1 MKQMKQIVYLEEAYQ
16 ESAGALENEIYT
28 KEFEMELKKNLP
40 EIFEEFA
47 EGRKNAFLNVKKI
60 KDQNKPVIGIFCTYF
75 PQELAVAMDAAVV
88 SLCATSD
95 ETIPAAEQD
104 LPKNLCPLIKSSY
117 GFGKTDKCPFFF
129 FSDLVVGETTC
140 DGKKKMY
147 EYLGEFKPVHIMEL
161 PNRVSEDGVTLYK
174 NEIIRMK
181 EKLEETFGVTITEE
195 DIRRGIRVKNA
206 ERDSLKRLYSVMKAD
221 PAPISGMDLLNTLVA
236 TTFNFNR
243 EGIPAQMDA
252 LIEKIQTEGKSQGKK
267 PRILIT
273 GCPMGGATT
282 KVVKACEDNGAV
294 VVAYENCSGAKSVEE
309 NVDENAADVYEALA
323 RKYLNIGCSVMT
335 PNDNRIKLLDKMI
348 DEYKIDGVIDMELQA
363 CHTYAIETLRI
374 KRFVNDEKKIPYMNL
389 ETDYSQADIGQLNTR
404 IAAFI
409 EML

>member
-1 MKQMKQIVYLEEAYQ
+1 M
-16 ESAGALENEIYT
+16 
-28 KEFEMELKKNLP
+28 
-40 EIFEEFA
+40 
-47 EGRKNAFLNVKKI
+47 
-60 KDQNKPVIGIFCTYF
+60 
-75 PQELAVAMDAAVV
+75 AMDAAVV

-147 EYLGEFKPVHIMEL
+147 EYMGEFKPVHVMEL
-161 PNRVSEDGVTLYK
+161 PNCPTEEGVAMYRK
-174 NEIIRMK
+174 EIIRMK

-206 ERDSLKRLYSVMKAD
+206 ERSALKRLYSVMKAD
-221 PAPISGMDLLNTLVA
+221 PAPISGMDLLNTLIG

-243 EGIPAQMDA
+243 EEIPAQMDA
-252 LIEKIQTEGKSQGKK
+252 LIEKIKAEGGARQKQ

-273 GCPMGGATT
+273 GCPMGGATM
-282 KVVKACEDNGAV
+282 KVVQAVEDNGGV
-294 VVAYENCSGAKSVEE
+294 VVCYENCSGVKSMEE
-309 NVDENAADVYEALA
+309 NVDESLPDVYEALA
-323 RKYLNIGCSVMT
+323 RKYVNIGCSVMT
-335 PNDNRIKLLDKMI
+335 PNDNRIRLLDRLI
-348 DEYKIDGVIDMELQA
+348 DEYQVDGVIDMELQA
-363 CHTYAIETLRI
+363 CHTYAVESLRI
-374 KRFVNDEKKIPYMNL
+374 KRFVNGEKKIPYMSL
-389 ETDYSQADIGQLNTR
+389 ETDYSQSDVGQLSTR

>member
-1 MKQMKQIVYLEEAYQ
+1 
-16 ESAGALENEIYT
+16 
-28 KEFEMELKKNLP
+28 MELKKNLP
-40 EIFEEFA
+40 EIFEDFA
-47 EGRKNAFLNVKKI
+47 EGRKQAFLNVKKI
-60 KDQNKPVIGIFCTYF
+60 KDADKPVIGIFCTYF

-147 EYLGEFKPVHIMEL
+147 EYMGEFKPVHVMEL
-161 PNRVSEDGVTLYK
+161 PNCPTEEGVAMYRK
-174 NEIIRMK
+174 EIIRMK
-181 EKLEETFGVTITEE
+181 EKLEEIFGVTITEE

-206 ERDSLKRLYSVMKAD
+206 ERSALKRLYSVMRAD
-221 PAPISGMDLLNTLVA
+221 PAPISGMDLLNTLIG

-243 EGIPAQMDA
+243 EEIPAQMDA
-252 LIEKIQTEGKSQGKK
+252 LIEKIKAEGGARQKQ

-273 GCPMGGATT
+273 GCPMGGATM
-282 KVVKACEDNGAV
+282 KVVQAVEDNGGV
-294 VVAYENCSGAKSVEE
+294 VVCYENCSGVKSMEE
-309 NVDENAADVYEALA
+309 NVDESLPDVYEALA
-323 RKYLNIGCSVMT
+323 RKYVNIGCSVMT
-335 PNDNRIKLLDKMI
+335 PNDNRIRLLDRLI
-348 DEYKIDGVIDMELQA
+348 DEYQVDGVIDMELQA
-363 CHTYAIETLRI
+363 CHTYAMESLRI
-374 KRFVNDEKKIPYMNL
+374 KRFVNGEKKIPYMSL
-389 ETDYSQADIGQLNTR
+389 ETDYSQADVGQLSTR

>member
-1 MKQMKQIVYLEEAYQ
+1 
-16 ESAGALENEIYT
+16 
-28 KEFEMELKKNLP
+28 MELKKNLP

-47 EGRKNAFLNVKKI
+47 EGRKQAFLNVKKI
-60 KDQNKPVIGIFCTYF
+60 KDADKPVIGIFCTYF

-147 EYLGEFKPVHIMEL
+147 EYLGEFKPVHVMEL
-161 PNRVSEDGVTLYK
+161 PNCPTEEGVAMYRK
-174 NEIIRMK
+174 EIIRMK
-181 EKLEETFGVTITEE
+181 EKLEETFGITITEE

-206 ERDSLKRLYSVMKAD
+206 ERDALKRFYALMKEE
-221 PAPISGMDLLNTLVA
+221 PTPISGMDLLNAMIA
-236 TTFNFNR
+236 TTFNFER
-243 EGIPAQMDA
+243 DKIPAQMDA
-252 LIEKIQTEGKSQGKK
+252 LIEKIKKEGGSRKEQ

-273 GCPMGGATT
+273 GCPMGGATL
-282 KVVKACEDNGAV
+282 KVVQAVEDHGAV
-294 VVAYENCSGAKSVEE
+294 VVCYENCSGVKAVEE
-309 NVDENAADVYEALA
+309 NVDESIADVYEALA
-323 RKYLNIGCSVMT
+323 RKYVNIGCSVMT
-335 PNDNRIKLLDKMI
+335 PNDNRIALLDRLI
-348 DEYKIDGVIDMELQA
+348 DEYQVDGVIDMELQA
-363 CHTYAIETLRI
+363 CHTYGIESLRI
-374 KRFVNDEKKIPYMNL
+374 KRFVNNEKQIPYMSL
-389 ETDYSQADIGQLNTR
+389 ETDYSQADIGQLSTR
-404 IAAFI
+404 VAAFI

>member
-1 MKQMKQIVYLEEAYQ
+1 
-16 ESAGALENEIYT
+16 
-28 KEFEMELKKNLP
+28 MEVKKNLP

-47 EGRKNAFLNVKKI
+47 EGRQNAFLNVKKI

-75 PQELAVAMDAAVV
+75 PQELAIAMDAAVV

-117 GFGKTDKCPFFF
+117 GFGKTDKCPFFY

-147 EYLGEFKPVHIMEL
+147 EYMAEFKPVHIMEL
-161 PNRVSEDGVTLYK
+161 PNRVSEEGIQFYR
-174 NEIIRMK
+174 EQIIKMK
-181 EKLEETFGVTITEE
+181 EKLEEVFGVTITED
-195 DIRRGIRVKNA
+195 DIRRGIQVKNA
-206 ERDSLKRLYSVMKAD
+206 ERSAIKNFYSIMKAN
-221 PAPISGMDLLNTLVA
+221 PTPISGTDLLNTLVGV
-236 TTFNFNR
+236 TFNFDR
-243 EGIPAQMDA
+243 EGIPAQMSA
-252 LIEKIQTEGKSQGKK
+252 LVEKIKAEAKDRDKT

-273 GCPMGGATT
+273 GCPMGGATM
-282 KVVKACEDNGAV
+282 KVVKAIEENGAT
-294 VVAYENCSGAKSVEE
+294 VVAFENCTGAKAIEE
-309 NVDENAADVYEALA
+309 NVDETNPDVYDAIA
-323 RKYLNIGCSVMT
+323 RKYMNIGCSCMS
-335 PNDNRIKLLDKMI
+335 PNDNRIKLLDQMI
-348 DEYKIDGVIDMELQA
+348 DDYQVDGVIDMVLQA
-363 CHTYAIETLRI
+363 CHTYSVETLRV
-374 KRFVNDEKKIPYMNL
+374 KRFVNEEKHIPYMNI

>member
-1 MKQMKQIVYLEEAYQ
+1 
-16 ESAGALENEIYT
+16 
-28 KEFEMELKKNLP
+28 MEVKKNLP
-40 EIFEEFA
+40 EIFEDFA
-47 EGRKNAFLNVKKI
+47 EARQNSFLNVKKI

-75 PQELAVAMDAAVV
+75 PQELAVAMDASVV

-117 GFGKTDKCPFFF
+117 GFGKTDKCPFFY

-147 EYLGEFKPVHIMEL
+147 EYMGQFKPVHIMEL
-161 PNRVSEDGVTLYK
+161 PNSCTEEGVQFYR
-174 NEIIRMK
+174 NQIIKMK
-181 EKLEETFGVTITEE
+181 EKLEEVFEVTITED

-206 ERDSLKRLYSVMKAD
+206 ERTAIKKLYSIMQAD
-221 PAPISGMDLLNTLVA
+221 PAPISGLDLLNTLVG

-252 LIEKIQTEGKSQGKK
+252 LIEKIEKEAVPQEKK

-282 KVVKACEDNGAV
+282 KVVKAIEESGANV
-294 VVAYENCSGAKSVEE
+294 VFYENCTGAKAVEE
-309 NVDENAADVYEALA
+309 NVDESNPDVYEALA
-323 RKYLNIGCSVMT
+323 RKYMNIGCSCMT
-335 PNDNRIKLLDKMI
+335 PNNNRIKLLDQAI
-348 DEYKIDGVIDMELQA
+348 DEYKVDGVIDMVLQA
-363 CHTYAIETLRI
+363 CHTYSVETLRI
-374 KRFVNDEKKIPYMNL
+374 KRFVNEEKNIPYMSL
-389 ETDYSQADIGQLNTR
+389 ETDYSQADVGQLTTR

>member
-1 MKQMKQIVYLEEAYQ
+1 
-16 ESAGALENEIYT
+16 
-28 KEFEMELKKNLP
+28 MELKKNLP
-40 EIFEEFA
+40 EIFEDFA
-47 EGRKNAFLNVKKI
+47 EGRKQAFLNVKKI
-60 KDQNKPVIGIFCTYF
+60 KDADKPVIGIFCTYF

-147 EYLGEFKPVHIMEL
+147 EYMVEFKSVHVMEL
-161 PNRVSEDGVTLYK
+161 PNCPTEEGVAMYRK
-174 NEIIRMK
+174 EIIRMK
-181 EKLEETFGVTITEE
+181 EKLEEIFGVTITEE

-206 ERDSLKRLYSVMKAD
+206 ERSALKRLYSVMKAD
-221 PAPISGMDLLNTLVA
+221 PAPISGMDLLNTLIG

-243 EGIPAQMDA
+243 EEIPAQMDA
-252 LIEKIQTEGKSQGKK
+252 LIEKIKAEGGARQKQ

-273 GCPMGGATT
+273 GCPMGGATM
-282 KVVKACEDNGAV
+282 KVVQAVEDNGGV
-294 VVAYENCSGAKSVEE
+294 VVCYENCSGVKSMEE
-309 NVDENAADVYEALA
+309 NVDESLPDVYEALA
-323 RKYLNIGCSVMT
+323 RKYVNIGCSVMT
-335 PNDNRIKLLDKMI
+335 PNDNRIRLLDRLI
-348 DEYKIDGVIDMELQA
+348 DEYQVDGVIDMELQA
-363 CHTYAIETLRI
+363 CHTYAVESLRI
-374 KRFVNDEKKIPYMNL
+374 KRFVNGEKKIPYMSL
-389 ETDYSQADIGQLNTR
+389 ETDYSQADVGQLSTR